1 MDKSWSRYLAEI
13 TDIREGI
20 HLNRIG
26 GLDPLFEFQK
36 LSIRIFDKVQRDVE
50 LDTIQTFN
58 KLKIKDNEFCLDDA
72 GLKAPSSTWTYLI
85 NDNPFEN
92 MLSVQLMGNIGL
104 SIGAGIWGPLMAVYL
119 LIKKFGRKPKI
130 YQ

>member
-1 MDKSWSRYLAEI
+1 M
-13 TDIREGI
+13 
-20 HLNRIG
+20 
-26 GLDPLFEFQK
+26 
-36 LSIRIFDKVQRDVE
+36 QRDIE

-58 KLKIKDNEFCLDDA
+58 NLKIKDNDISLDAA

-92 MLSVQLMGNIGL
+92 MLSIRLMGSMGL

-119 LIKKFGRKPKI
+119 LIKKFCRKPKI

>member
-50 LDTIQTFN
+50 LDTIRTFN
-58 KLKIKDNEFCLDDA
+58 KLKIKDNTFCLDDA

-92 MLSVQLMGNIGL
+92 MLSVRLMGNIGL

-119 LIKKFGRKPKI
+119 LIKKFCKKI
-130 YQ
+130 KIF